1 MFPNKRQQKQSRRLH
16 RFAMEIRGKFLNASG
31 WIEPTLTEIV
41 THYFGVQEAKRRSLL
56 CDEVLSRMRFASKVT
71 LLGKILENEGRPDAR
86 LIERLGKFRSFR
98 NHVVHSYIDTSQA
111 TLDAMRRNEVT
122 FIYHEGG
129 KVRRLRVTGK
139 EAQEKAKDANE
150 LRALLAIQKT
160 LGAVPVVVGAR

>member
-1 MFPNKRQQKQSRRLH
+1 
-16 RFAMEIRGKFLNASG
+16 MEIRGKFLNASG

-41 THYFGVQEAKRRSLL
+41 MNYFGVREAKRKSLFF
-56 CDEVLSRMRFASKVT
+56 DQVLSRMRFASKVT
-71 LLGKILENEGRPDAR
+71 LLGKILENEGRPDIR

-122 FIYHEGG
+122 FVYHEGG
-129 KVRRLRVTGK
+129 KVRRLRVTRK

-150 LRALLAIQKT
+150 LLGALLAIQKT
-160 LGAVPVVVGAR
+160 LGHVPVVVEAK